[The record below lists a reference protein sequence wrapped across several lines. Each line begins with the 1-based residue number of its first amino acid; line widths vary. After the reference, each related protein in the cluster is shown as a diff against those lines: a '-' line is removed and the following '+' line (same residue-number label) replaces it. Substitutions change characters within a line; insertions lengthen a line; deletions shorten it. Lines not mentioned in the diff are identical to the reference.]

1 MFYKGYLEMTQVTVH
16 DNLETIKVL
25 LTSGDLEAK
34 KKFTTE
40 LVKGRHLDLVKTL
53 TNEDLLETALLENI
67 MIRSIEDSVM
77 PFIRH
82 LYSLINFNISYVV
95 AAAAFKQIEPI
106 LFFGIHSDHTEQ
118 MVALVFLAGFGCLD
132 HVKTLV
138 DLGVAV
144 NGQAFDGACAKGHL
158 EIVKFLLSRFDINPT
173 HGLCEAI
180 ENHQSDVIKHLIDLE
195 KPFDHIEVAR
205 KAATVNYPDLLQ
217 QMITLAKNKQHNI
230 NFYALSEDLMEACLK
245 GHHKVIELLLKEKV
259 PLTTKVYSQLTE
271 YDTETTKLLADQVI
285 QGAIL
290 REDLEIVKYL
300 GEYLNYVNLDTAI
313 ERAILV
319 AKNLDMVRIL
329 TTNQPF
335 NLTQAILH
343 AISVDHADMLVYL
356 TALGPF
362 DIETAI
368 QLTTLKGSNQDI
380 LGHLLLTRVGVTFT
394 TNDTED
400 SECCVC
406 LTPSEVKVEP
416 CKHVVCST
424 CLHNIV
430 IQGINLTC
438 PMCRGS
444 LISC

>member
-1 MFYKGYLEMTQVTVH
+1 MTQVTV
-16 DNLETIKVL
+16 DDVVYNLETIKVL
-25 LTSGDLEAK
+25 LASDNFDAK
-34 KKFTTE
+34 KRLTTE

-53 TNEDLLETALLENI
+53 TDGDLLEIALLDNI
-67 MIRSIEDSVM
+67 IVESIKHSVM
-77 PFIRH
+77 PFIEH
-82 LYSLINFNISYVV
+82 FYSLVNFNISYVI
-95 AAAAFKQIEPI
+95 AAATFEQIEPL
-106 LFFGIHSDHTEQ
+106 LFFGIHSNHREQ
-118 MVALVFLAGFGCLD
+118 MLALVFLAKFGCLD

-138 DLGVAV
+138 DLGVIV
-144 NGQAFDGACAKGHL
+144 SEEAFARVCAGGHL
-158 EIVKFLLSRFDINPT
+158 EIVKFLLSRFNIDPT
-173 HGLCEAI
+173 YGLCEAI
-180 ENHQSDVIKHLIDLE
+180 ENHQSGVIEHLIDLE
-195 KPFDHIEVAR
+195 KHFDYPEVAR
-205 KAATVNYPDLLQ
+205 KAATMNNPDLFRQ
-217 QMITLAKNKQHNI
+217 VITLAKDKQHNI
-230 NFYALSEDLMEACLK
+230 NFYAMSDNLMKACLK
-245 GHHKVIELLLKEKV
+245 GHHKIIELLLETKV
-259 PLTTKVYSQLTE
+259 PLTTKVYSQLTK

-300 GEYLNYVNLDTAI
+300 GEYLNYVDLDTAI

-329 TTNQPF
+329 TANQSF

-343 AISVDHADMLVYL
+343 TISVNHVDMLVYL
-356 TALGPF
+356 TTLGPF

-368 QLTTLKGSNQDI
+368 QLTTLKDSNQDI
-380 LGHLLLTRVGVTFT
+380 LEHLLLTRLGVTFT
-394 TNDTED
+394 TNDTQN

-430 IQGINLTC
+430 IQSINLTC

-444 LISC
+444 LIPC